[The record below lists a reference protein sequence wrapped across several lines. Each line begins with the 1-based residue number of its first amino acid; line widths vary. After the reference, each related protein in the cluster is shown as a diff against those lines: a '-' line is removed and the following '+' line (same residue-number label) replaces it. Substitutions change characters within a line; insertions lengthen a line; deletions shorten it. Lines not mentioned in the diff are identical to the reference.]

1 MSEGTSRVERI
12 RTRLTEAFSP
22 TTLDIIDE
30 SHKHKG
36 HAGARDGRGH
46 FRVTIVSSRFAG
58 RTPIERH
65 RMVFQALE
73 DLLKTEIHALNINAR
88 SSEGKPSRDNPPSR
102 SPS

>member
-1 MSEGTSRVERI
+1 MSDGTSRVEKI

-58 RTPIERH
+58 RTSIERH
-65 RMVFQALE
+65 RMVFHALSE
-73 DLLKTEIHALNINAR
+73 LMKTDIHALNIRAG
-88 SSEGKPSRDNPPSR
+88 STIGESAD
-102 SPS
+102 